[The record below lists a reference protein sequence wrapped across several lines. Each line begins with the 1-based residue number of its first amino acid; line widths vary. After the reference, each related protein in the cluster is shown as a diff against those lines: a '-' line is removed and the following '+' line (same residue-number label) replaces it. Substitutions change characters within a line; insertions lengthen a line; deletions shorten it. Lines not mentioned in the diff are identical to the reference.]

1 MHNLLEP
8 QNAEENY
15 VTVSGFIDSL
25 NNSLR
30 RQNTRILGEVSQLQ
44 MYPGRNYLFFTLKDS
59 ESEAMIKCIMWKTQ
73 YDVSGVD
80 LEDGMEIIVSGYPE
94 VYAPSGNLTLKAQSV
109 ELVGEGALKKAY
121 DKLKAQLE
129 KEGLFSDVKK
139 RPIPSFAQKIGIIT
153 SRDGAVINDFLSNI
167 GRHGYKLSLIHSRVE
182 GQLATE
188 ELLHSVRTFKKRDI
202 DVLVI
207 IRGGGSLESLLP
219 FNNEALVREIAS
231 FPVPV
236 IAGIG
241 HDKDITLVA
250 MAADKMVSTPTAV
263 TTLLNDS
270 WNKALGYI
278 ELAESKIVSR
288 YKDALLRENSKV
300 DALFSNIKESF
311 RDILSGFSEPEYKL
325 KEKLRDIQHHLDTFT
340 REIVRFQTH
349 IMQQFAHHYREVEK
363 VADSLLL
370 NSLRILKVE
379 IDKKAQDIEFF
390 NKQLS
395 IYNPER
401 QLKLG
406 YSILLNKGKVLKSVQ
421 DIEKGDIIHVRMQD
435 GTVESEVKN
444 INHI

>member
-1 MHNLLEP
+1 MRNLLEL
-8 QNAEENY
+8 QNTKENY
-15 VTVSGFIDSL
+15 VTVSDYIGSL

-30 RQNTRILGEVSQLQ
+30 DQNARIVGEVSQPQL
-44 MYPGRNYLFFTLKDS
+44 YPGRNYLYFTLKDS
-59 ESEAMIKCIMWKTQ
+59 KSSAMIKCFMWKNL
-73 YDVSGVD
+73 YKISGVD

-94 VYAPSGNLTLKAQSV
+94 IYAPNGGLTLQTQSV

-129 KEGLFSDVKK
+129 KEGLFSYAKK

-167 GRHGYKLSLIHSRVE
+167 GRHGYQLSLINSRVE

-188 ELLHSVRTFKKRDI
+188 ELLHSVRSFKKKDI

-250 MAADKMVSTPTAV
+250 MAADSMVSTPTAV

-270 WNKALGYI
+270 WNKALGYV
-278 ELAESKIVSR
+278 ELAENKIVSG
-288 YKDALLRENSKV
+288 YKDALLRENSKI
-300 DALFSNIKESF
+300 DGLFSSIKENF
-311 RDILSGFSEPEYKL
+311 QDILSGFSELEYKL
-325 KEKLRDIQHHLDTFT
+325 KEKFRDMQHHLKTFAQ
-340 REIVRFQTH
+340 ESIRFQAH
-349 IMQQFAHHYREVEK
+349 ISEKFIRHYKDAQK
-363 VADSLLL
+363 VIDSLLS

-379 IDKKAQDIEFF
+379 INKKTQDTEFF

-406 YSILLNKGKVLKSVQ
+406 YSILLNKGKVMKSVQ
-421 DIEKGDIIHVRMQD
+421 DVKKGEMIHVRMQD
-435 GTVESEVKN
+435 GTLDSEVKN
-444 INHI
+444 INQI